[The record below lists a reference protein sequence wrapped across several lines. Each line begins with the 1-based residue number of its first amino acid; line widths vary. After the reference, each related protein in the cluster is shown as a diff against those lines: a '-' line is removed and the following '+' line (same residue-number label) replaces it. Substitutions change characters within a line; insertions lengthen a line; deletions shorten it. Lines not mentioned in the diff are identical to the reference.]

1 MKMQKQVKCARCK
14 KTFWSPCR
22 EVYIIIAYKKE
33 GKQESRVV
41 KGARMNSLTAEEV
54 RRRLE
59 KELVPKEYD
68 KVFIEPRI
76 TPKNMECQ
84 RCRNQRSAM
93 GNFLKKRKMREK
105 SKKVKGAIRE
115 IPEEEVR
122 RIENYI
128 IQRKIAQDYRKKQQE
143 EQRKKMI
150 VKKKKLREQ
159 KLKEATKQLEDVE
172 KKKNVGHNS
181 Q

>member
-1 MKMQKQVKCARCK
+1 MK
-14 KTFWSPCR
+14 
-22 EVYIIIAYKKE
+22 
-33 GKQESRVV
+33 
-41 KGARMNSLTAEEV
+41 SLVAEET

-68 KVFIEPRI
+68 KVFIEPRV

-93 GNFLKKRKMREK
+93 GNFIRKRKMQEK
-105 SKKVKGAIRE
+105 SKKIKGEIRE
-115 IPEEEVR
+115 VPKEEVR
-122 RIENYI
+122 RIENYL

-143 EQRKKMI
+143 EQRKKKTAEI
-150 VKKKKLREQ
+150 KKLREQ

-172 KKKNVGHNS
+172 KQKNAKTKKPVGKDKRKPA
-181 Q
+181 